1 VNAFKVGDKVRVSPS
16 EYSSFREPFLAQVVS
31 CVLWPD
37 GTIFFYRVQA
47 FDDSP
52 LMDVFGTG
60 QLMPQM
66 DDLSG
71 P

>member
-31 CVLWPD
+31 RVLWPD

-52 LMDVFGTG
+52 VIDVLGIG
-60 QLMPQM
+60 QLT
-66 DDLSG
+66 SR
-71 P
+71 